1 MIKIKKIIFFTIK
14 SGLALVTLL
23 TIVLFFYAAFFF
35 EPPSVEK
42 KTVENEAIKS
52 EKLSD
57 IEEEKRL
64 RKEEEQRLKKAQAQ
78 KKIKVKTSI
87 EDGLYATVGNKAI
100 TKSDIINEIK
110 LILILTNKTFSE
122 DKMDMGLLISDNSC
136 SVAGVFTKSSLV
148 SPSVTVNRETIA
160 AGGSVRGLVVNSGIA
175 NAGVGEQ
182 GYIDAKEMASIAAD
196 GLGVKP
202 DEVLVFST
210 GVIGVELPMTL
221 IKKGVDEIKLSDD
234 GGNFLAR
241 SMMTTDTRTK
251 ETGVIVNLGGTDVNI
266 CGVAK
271 GSGMIHP
278 NMATML
284 CFVATDAAVDQD
296 FLRSALPD
304 IADSTLNMLDIDG
317 DTSTNDTLLC
327 MANGIAGNRRITRG
341 GLGEGVLERAL
352 TRVMRELALKIVAD
366 SEGAKKLV
374 EIRVDGART
383 IGEARKVAF
392 TVANSKLVKTAFFGE
407 DPNVG
412 RFMMAVGNAGVPVV
426 EKTIDIALGRVRVV
440 RRGVAVGTREAAA
453 AKVMQRSSFTVR
465 ISLGMGDARTS
476 VWTSDLGFEYVRINS
491 DYRT

>member
-1 MIKIKKIIFFTIK
+1 MVY
-14 SGLALVTLL
+14 S
-23 TIVLFFYAAFFF
+23 VL
-35 EPPSVEK
+35 
-42 KTVENEAIKS
+42 
-52 EKLSD
+52 
-57 IEEEKRL
+57 
-64 RKEEEQRLKKAQAQ
+64 AQAQ
-78 KKIKVKTSI
+78 GKYSFKHLFDTIIRINICNKEGIPMAGPITHV
-87 EDGLYATVGNKAI
+87 DGGTITTARGFQAGATYVGI
-100 TKSDIINEIK
+100 
-110 LILILTNKTFSE
+110 KTFSE
-122 DKMDMGLLISDNSC
+122 DKMDMGLLISDTSC

-317 DTSTNDTLLC
+317 DTSTNDSLVVL
-327 MANGIAGNRRITRG
+327 ANGAAGNTPIDAGSDDAAAFVEALTEVLIQLTRQ
-341 GLGEGVLERAL
+341 LAQDGEGASRL
-352 TRVMRELALKIVAD
+352 IVA
-366 SEGAKKLV
+366 EVQGAKNLA
-374 EIRVDGART
+374 DARLAAKT
-383 IGEARKVAF
+383 I
-392 TVANSKLVKTAFFGE
+392 TSSLLVKSAVYGS
-407 DPNVG
+407 DPNWG
-412 RFMMAVGNAGVPVV
+412 RLIM
-426 EKTIDIALGRVRVV
+426 ALGKSGAEMVESKIDLYINGVCIMEAGKPVPFHRDAVV
-440 RRGVAVGTREAAA
+440 ALMRGDEVTFGVNLN
-453 AKVMQRSSFTVR
+453 
-465 ISLGMGDARTS
+465 ISDGRATS
-476 VWTSDLGFEYVRINS
+476 WGCDLTEEYVVINS
-491 DYRT
+491 AYTT

>member
-1 MIKIKKIIFFTIK
+1 MVY
-14 SGLALVTLL
+14 S
-23 TIVLFFYAAFFF
+23 VL
-35 EPPSVEK
+35 
-42 KTVENEAIKS
+42 
-52 EKLSD
+52 
-57 IEEEKRL
+57 
-64 RKEEEQRLKKAQAQ
+64 AQAQ
-78 KKIKVKTSI
+78 RKYSFKHLFDTIIRINICNKEGIPMAGPITHV
-87 EDGLYATVGNKAI
+87 DGGTITTARGFQAGATYVGI
-100 TKSDIINEIK
+100 
-110 LILILTNKTFSE
+110 KTFSE
-122 DKMDMGLLISDNSC
+122 DKMDMGLLISDTSC

-210 GVIGVELPMTL
+210 GVIGVELPMIL

-317 DTSTNDTLLC
+317 DTSTNDSLVVL
-327 MANGIAGNRRITRG
+327 ANGAAGNTPIDAGSDDAAAFVEALTEVLIQLTRQ
-341 GLGEGVLERAL
+341 LAQDGEGASRL
-352 TRVMRELALKIVAD
+352 IVA
-366 SEGAKKLV
+366 EVQGAKNLA
-374 EIRVDGART
+374 DARLAAKT
-383 IGEARKVAF
+383 I
-392 TVANSKLVKTAFFGE
+392 TSSLLVKSAVYGS
-407 DPNVG
+407 DPNWG
-412 RFMMAVGNAGVPVV
+412 RLIM
-426 EKTIDIALGRVRVV
+426 ALGKSGAEMVESKIDLYINGVCIMEAGKPVPFHRDAVV
-440 RRGVAVGTREAAA
+440 ALMRGDEVTFGVNLN
-453 AKVMQRSSFTVR
+453 
-465 ISLGMGDARTS
+465 ISDGRATS
-476 VWTSDLGFEYVRINS
+476 WGCDLTEEYVVINS
-491 DYRT
+491 AYTT